1 MENNFVG
8 YSLHVQCHVKLPL
21 TIEYDKL
28 ILLLCKK
35 MSVRKCSVILK
46 VTGRYS
52 YSVTPQGVAFYS
64 EFNID
69 DDETLSD
76 FPRTPDECREF
87 LVITMLEMYVKVEAI
102 PKNEVV
108 RSRDNPQSSNGHS
121 VAVFAGLVPDEG
133 VFLDLNLS
141 PPANEQRENNLYP
154 VFHNKQDEWGYRPDM
169 NFTSGSSGSHH
180 LIENVHHGI
189 LSHYDFENEQVEPH
203 VLAQLTENSVL
214 HRDLEDAQSEEHNS
228 DYDNNVDESGDETPF
243 FREDG
248 DEQDEEEGPDL
259 KRDPPRRRVY
269 KSEVSFHSREIPY
282 IDNLPTV
289 PDVEALT
296 RDFDEI
302 RTAMWDESRP
312 TVLAKG
318 IFFLIKCA

>member
-1 MENNFVG
+1 
-8 YSLHVQCHVKLPL
+8 
-21 TIEYDKL
+21 
-28 ILLLCKK
+28 
-35 MSVRKCSVILK
+35 
-46 VTGRYS
+46 
-52 YSVTPQGVAFYS
+52 
-64 EFNID
+64 
-69 DDETLSD
+69 
-76 FPRTPDECREF
+76 
-87 LVITMLEMYVKVEAI
+87 MLEMYVKVEDV

-108 RSRDNPQSSNGHS
+108 RSRDNPQSSGGYS
-121 VAVFAGLVPDEG
+121 GAVFAGQVPDER
-133 VFLDLNLS
+133 VCIDLNLS
-141 PPANEQRENNLYP
+141 LAANEQRENNLYP
-154 VFHNKQDEWGYRPDM
+154 AFHNSQDEWGYRPNM
-169 NFTSGSSGSHH
+169 NFTSGPSGTHH

-189 LSHYDFENEQVEPH
+189 SSHYDFENEQVGPP
-203 VLAQLTENSVL
+203 VLTQLTKNDVL
-214 HRDLEDAQSEEHNS
+214 HRDLADAQSEKQNS
-228 DYDNNVDESGDETPF
+228 DYDNNVDESGDETPL

-269 KSEVSFHSREIPY
+269 ESEVSFHSREIPY

-318 IFFLIKCA
+318 MLFLIKYA